1 MSPFMSRHTRNPVL
15 AGVILALVL
24 SLVACA
30 TQPPGTRAPAVSHAE
45 LLTGERLGI
54 NRDAAPPPVELTA
67 VNDDMRAFLHHHV
80 PAGLGPTRTIEL
92 ILQALL
98 QDGLELRYDNFRT
111 YTAEEAFYAREG
123 NCMSF
128 TNLFIALAREAG
140 IKAHYQ
146 EVEIP
151 PSWTVDG
158 DTWMYNLH
166 INALVKLPVG
176 EQVVDFNLGDYD
188 RDYQRW
194 LLSDEEALARY
205 HNNMGVHWMEQGE
218 PERAF
223 LHLRAALGL
232 EPYAAHVWTN
242 LGTLYRRRGDLAAAE
257 AGYLRAVAIGDEA
270 AANSNL
276 ARLYAQ
282 LGEEKLSAWYRDRVQ
297 LFRRRNPYYLFHL
310 AEEAYAGA
318 DYTAA
323 RQFLQTAIRRE
334 PGEHE
339 FYRLLGLTYLRQGKL
354 PAARAQF
361 ELASRHADAEQQ
373 LRYRNKLDLLVA
385 R

>member
-1 MSPFMSRHTRNPVL
+1 MNRNGRIPAL
-15 AGVILALVL
+15 TTAALALAL
-24 SLVACA
+24 ALVACA
-30 TQPPGTRAPAVSHAE
+30 GQPPGARMSAVSHAE
-45 LLTGERLGI
+45 LLSGDRLGVS
-54 NRDAAPPPVELTA
+54 RDAAPTPVELAA
-67 VNDDMRAFLHHHV
+67 VNDDMRAFLRQHV

-128 TNLFIALAREAG
+128 TNLFVALAREAG

-218 PERAF
+218 PEKAF

-232 EPYAAHVWTN
+232 QPQAAHVWTN
-242 LGTLYRRRGDLAAAE
+242 LGTLYRRLGDLAAAE
-257 AGYLRAVAIGDEA
+257 AGYLRAVTIGDDA

-282 LGEEKLSAWYRDRVQ
+282 LGEQELSDWYRDRVQ

-318 DYTAA
+318 DYASA
-323 RQFLQTAIRRE
+323 RQFLLTAIRRE

-339 FYRLLGLTYLRQGKL
+339 FYRLLGLTYLQLGKL
-354 PAARAQF
+354 PAARAQV
-361 ELASRHADAEQQ
+361 EQASRHAGVEEQ